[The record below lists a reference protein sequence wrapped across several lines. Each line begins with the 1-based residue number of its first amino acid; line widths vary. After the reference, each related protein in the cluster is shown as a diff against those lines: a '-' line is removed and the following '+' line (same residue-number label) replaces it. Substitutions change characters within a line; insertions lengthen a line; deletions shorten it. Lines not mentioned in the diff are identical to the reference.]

1 MLYRASLGCSNI
13 SRGHCGNSTMKE
25 MRKNSSRMYD
35 ITEVRRTCLSKEL
48 GVPCSA
54 LSAIIAKQN
63 DC

>member
-1 MLYRASLGCSNI
+1 
-13 SRGHCGNSTMKE
+13 MKE